1 MNIVKDDLIAKVDEL
16 SSEQEILRDEIR
28 SLHAMRNRLR
38 LRTDELE
45 AEVKMLREEIE
56 NARKAAKSEEEV
68 TFSFV
73 RLMDFFWLTFVLF
86 KICSR
91 RTFLCRSANASLES
105 RWLVFSWNAI
115 STRNAGWS
123 YKKQYVEIFACWS
136 SCLSTKDHFFNHGP
150 YL

>member
-1 MNIVKDDLIAKVDEL
+1 LNIVKDDLIAKVDEL

-68 TFSFV
+68 TFSLF
-73 RLMDFFWLTFVLF
+73 RLMDFPWLTFYS
-86 KICSR
+86 KTEAGGCSFVAAQ
-91 RTFLCRSANASLES
+91 TLH
-105 RWLVFSWNAI
+105 
-115 STRNAGWS
+115 
-123 YKKQYVEIFACWS
+123 S
-136 SCLSTKDHFFNHGP
+136 S
-150 YL
+150 